1 MQVCS
6 PQGIRQAHSQ
16 NPPYS
21 RVSLEKPLSLT
32 WLRTAQKGTPAQAGA
47 LDSLVVIGAFD
58 AKDADPRADVD
69 QHEGVDGGSDH
80 R

>member
-1 MQVCS
+1 MGFDNFFLIMMLFYLS
-6 PQGIRQAHSQ
+6 SQ
-16 NPPYS
+16 S
-21 RVSLEKPLSLT
+21 HGLFKCVTSGQEATK
-32 WLRTAQKGTPAQAGA
+32 AQKGTPAQAGA
-47 LDSLVVIGAFD
+47 VDPLVVIGAFD